1 MFMRRLKTDSNRLK
15 RLLSSNNGFGLV
27 QAVAALFIVSIAV
40 AGLFISSYI
49 ARHQAINNFHY
60 RCALLK
66 GLEVFERLRWG
77 NRFNTGPVKINY
89 GEYKIPYGRYI
100 MEEEEGKPIF
110 MYIET
115 LQNKARITDLMI
127 SSYVAYDQ
135 VTLKITWKD
144 GPDMYESN
152 TLNREKE
159 LILRED
165 YFYRPSLSG
174 P

>member
-1 MFMRRLKTDSNRLK
+1 MFGKGLKTDSKRLK
-15 RLLSSNNGFGLV
+15 KLLSSNKGFGLV
-27 QAVAALFIVSIAV
+27 QVVATLLMVSIAV

-49 ARHQAINNFHY
+49 ARHQAINNYHY

-77 NRFNTGPVKINY
+77 NRFNSGPVSIQY
-89 GEYKIPYGRYI
+89 QQFKIPFGRYI
-100 MEEEEGKPIF
+100 MEEEEGRPVYLFVESLVKR
-110 MYIET
+110 T
-115 LQNKARITDLMI
+115 STDLTI
-127 SSYVAYDQ
+127 SQYVSYDE

-144 GPDMYESN
+144 GPDVYESN

-159 LILRED
+159 LVLRED
-165 YFYRPSLSG
+165 YFYRPTLSG